1 MTVTFVQITD
11 FIRFAVRC
19 WRLRDDEEDVGKKQ
33 LDLPTVDNDLPKNHA
48 SKYHASKKIMTLWEN
63 YENNIEKIMKIM
75 AASALQRRA
84 VNLFS
89 RVFEREIS
97 D

>member
-1 MTVTFVQITD
+1 M
-11 FIRFAVRC
+11 
-19 WRLRDDEEDVGKKQ
+19 L
-33 LDLPTVDNDLPKNHA
+33 
-48 SKYHASKKIMTLWEN
+48 SKYHASKKIMTLWENYEIMALWEN